1 AHEKHPSWLWIVKPP
16 SQSRGRG
23 IFILRDLE
31 DLPTDSSCVISRY
44 IVDPYL
50 IQGYKFDLRVYVLVT
65 GFDPLRVYLYREGL
79 TRLACSPFTVKTAED
94 LQNKYA
100 HLTNYSI
107 CRSSDDYVENR
118 DARVDHYGHKW
129 SLSALNRHC
138 SCSGLDVSE
147 VWGSIIDIILKTLVA
162 SGRFGQIGQSGVGRR
177 AAPSC
182 FELFGFDILL
192 DSKLK
197 PWLIEVNLS
206 PSLVADTPLDRK

>member
-1 AHEKHPSWLWIVKPP
+1 
-16 SQSRGRG
+16 
-23 IFILRDLE
+23 
-31 DLPTDSSCVISRY
+31 
-44 IVDPYL
+44 
-50 IQGYKFDLRVYVLVT
+50 
-65 GFDPLRVYLYREGL
+65 
-79 TRLACSPFTVKTAED
+79 
-94 LQNKYA
+94 
-100 HLTNYSI
+100 
-107 CRSSDDYVENR
+107 SSDDYVENR

-138 SCSGLDVSE
+138 SCSGLNVSE
-147 VWGSIIDIILKTLVA
+147 VWGSIIDIILKTIVA

-206 PSLVADTPLDRK
+206 PSLVADTPLDRKIKAHLISDILNLVGVPSSKSRGNSLQGYYVNTFTSTTSRLLKTPPFDM

>member
-1 AHEKHPSWLWIVKPP
+1 PGFRLSYGDASLVRGILLHSGLVPREHGPDWVLSWTGSLPKEQSFQHLQEWQRINHFPSSHELTRKDRLWAHYAAMRELFGAEEFDYLPETFVLPDEKKSFLEVLIGSNHPSWLWIVKPP

-94 LQNKYA
+94 LQNK
-100 HLTNYSI
+100 
-107 CRSSDDYVENR
+107 
-118 DARVDHYGHKW
+118 
-129 SLSALNRHC
+129 
-138 SCSGLDVSE
+138 
-147 VWGSIIDIILKTLVA
+147 
-162 SGRFGQIGQSGVGRR
+162 
-177 AAPSC
+177 
-182 FELFGFDILL
+182 
-192 DSKLK
+192 
-197 PWLIEVNLS
+197 
-206 PSLVADTPLDRK
+206 